1 MTRNL
6 TTTRDLNPVVND
18 ASVSYAQL
26 VNLAT
31 SDATGLNAM
40 MNIDEMTRNVMGLT
54 AFASMQN
61 INDHPAFEPM
71 QSAFEKIEAMQT
83 ALERAMNP
91 PFLGAAHT
99 FEKTV
104 NSPIF
109 GAIRSEDRIFS
120 GMAEDF
126 LGDSSNFITG
136 FNEMKG
142 IASLKDGSNMHPLAG
157 LTTASHAGDALAA
170 SSINNAAGG
179 LMGSSF
185 GDDFKKSSLGLAV
198 TSLEENA
205 KQLGFMQ
212 GMSLMGASFAASSI
226 NNAAGGFI
234 GFSCEASSKEWADA
248 MPKIAEIKPSLDP
261 MLIMPARIE
270 SRSLDFSLIKPI
282 PISREVTLS
291 DETIE
296 KLAKK
301 LAENGNKVIIIAKN
315 KGVAIMGNASRD
327 TINTGDI
334 ISEKRTE

>member
-1 MTRNL
+1 MGSSFGDDFKKSSLGLAVTSLEENAKQL
-6 TTTRDLNPVVND
+6 GFMQGMSLMG
-18 ASVSYAQL
+18 AS
-26 VNLAT
+26 
-31 SDATGLNAM
+31 
-40 MNIDEMTRNVMGLT
+40 
-54 AFASMQN
+54 F
-61 INDHPAFEPM
+61 
-71 QSAFEKIEAMQT
+71 
-83 ALERAMNP
+83 
-91 PFLGAAHT
+91 
-99 FEKTV
+99 
-104 NSPIF
+104 
-109 GAIRSEDRIFS
+109 
-120 GMAEDF
+120 
-126 LGDSSNFITG
+126 
-136 FNEMKG
+136 
-142 IASLKDGSNMHPLAG
+142 
-157 LTTASHAGDALAA
+157 AA

-212 GMSLMGASFAASSI
+212 GMSPMGASFAASSI